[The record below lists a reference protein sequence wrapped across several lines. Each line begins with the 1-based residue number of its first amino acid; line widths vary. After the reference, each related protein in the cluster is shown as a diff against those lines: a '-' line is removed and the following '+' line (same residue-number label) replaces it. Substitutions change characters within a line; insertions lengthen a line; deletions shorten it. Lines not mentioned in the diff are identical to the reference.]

1 MITLPLPILNCALTR
16 RPSGTTQKGQEGHE
30 VHLDLRSQMARF
42 VKDMDYSQEE
52 FVQDRF
58 CIRLEIIRFPW
69 LSVRLLAYRIQTDGD
84 PSH

>member
-1 MITLPLPILNCALTR
+1 MITLPLPILNCALTH

-30 VHLDLRSQMARF
+30 VHLGLRSQMALF

-52 FVQDRF
+52 FIQDRF
-58 CIRLEIIRFPW
+58 YIRLEVIRFPR
-69 LSVRLLAYRIQTDGD
+69 LSVRLLAYRNQINSD